1 MKYRNG
7 WMLLMLLV
15 TAPLAAQNVTPIRP
29 MATPNLNSI
38 QVDYKQ
44 QWEKEREKNQQLR
57 AANSTLQSQLAEWSR
72 KGGSQ
77 VHAYCETP
85 TLSANSAGSRNDCAA
100 AGGLTC
106 EPVSG
111 LCRTSAASS
120 AQCAPTYN
128 WCVYGNRCV
137 KSAAECKP

>member
-1 MKYRNG
+1 MKHRNV
-7 WMLLMLLV
+7 WILLILLLV
-15 TAPLAAQNVTPIRP
+15 AAPLAAQNATPVRP
-29 MATPNLNSI
+29 MATPNLNVI

-57 AANSTLQSQLAEWSR
+57 AENASLQSQLAEWTR

-77 VHAYCETP
+77 VHAYCEAP
-85 TLSANSAGSRNDCAA
+85 TLSVNSAGSRNDCAA
-100 AGGLTC
+100 SGYTC

-111 LCRTSAASS
+111 LCRTSAANGSE
-120 AQCAPTYN
+120 CAIGRQ

-137 KSAAECKP
+137 ASPAECKQ